1 MSCLKILSKFE
12 IPEVYGGIKKDIQ
25 LNYSTKSHI
34 ICVPKKPVLF
44 GILWCKQ
51 LLNVKLQ

>member
-12 IPEVYGGIKKDIQ
+12 IPEVYGGIKKDIR

-44 GILWCKQ
+44 GIL
-51 LLNVKLQ
+51 